1 MDKNTFEIL
10 VYLLEKPEQLSYKE
24 MADVLGISCDSIIL
38 AMDRLAHDG
47 LILKGRVTEKGLR
60 ALEPYRV
67 KRAIFLAAGFGSRMV
82 PLTLNTPKPLVR
94 VHGTRMIDTSLDAVV
109 AAGIEEIYIVRGY
122 LGEQF
127 DQLLYKYPGIRFV
140 ENPLYDQANNIASAL
155 FARSLMS
162 NAYVLEADLVL
173 RNPALIQKYQYCS
186 NFLGIPVE
194 SSEDWCFVVKEG
206 VITKQV
212 SNGNAYQHALRPGE
226 QLYQEIGIS
235 YWSAEDGEKLSRHI
249 KAVFDTP
256 EGKNR
261 YWDQVQ
267 FLDYADQYQVCVRPC
282 KATDIV
288 EIDSYQELTA
298 IDGRYKIG

>member
-1 MDKNTFEIL
+1 MNRNTFDAL
-10 VYLLEKPEQLSYKE
+10 VYLEQVRRPVTREELTAQTGAPAGLWEE
-24 MADVLGISCDSIIL
+24 MTEAGYIIQGQITGEGI
-38 AMDRLAHDG
+38 G
-47 LILKGRVTEKGLR
+47 

-155 FARSLMS
+155 FARSLMG

-173 RNPALIQKYQYCS
+173 KNPALIQKYQYCS

-194 SSEDWCFVVKEG
+194 SSEDWCFVVKDG
-206 VITKQV
+206 VIAKQV
-212 SNGNAYQHALRPGE
+212 SNGNACKKDLKPG
-226 QLYQEIGIS
+226 QSLYQEIGIS

-267 FLDYADQYQVCVRPC
+267 FLDYADAYQVRVRPC

-298 IDGRYKIG
+298 IDKRYKIG